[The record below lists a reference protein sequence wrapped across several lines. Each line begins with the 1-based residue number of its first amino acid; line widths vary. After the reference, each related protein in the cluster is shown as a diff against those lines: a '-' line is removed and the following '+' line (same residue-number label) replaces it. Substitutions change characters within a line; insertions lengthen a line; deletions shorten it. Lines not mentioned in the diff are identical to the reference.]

1 MALPVRLLVVALVST
16 MLPMACRQSSE
27 RAPASPDSPPVR
39 PSPSVIGPFTGIWPF
54 DRLEEA
60 VAWQLAVDN
69 GRREWA
75 LDPVRVAARYAR
87 SVLRWGFP
95 EARQA
100 DPHTFEITDPGSGS
114 IVTVQVGQP
123 VSQGEGGVWAI
134 TGVDEVTGSDLP
146 SAVAETRNAL
156 LAAAAAGDHD
166 ALRPLIDTAS
176 FTYSFG
182 DGGDPIAYWKDIEAN
197 SDERPLEILGA
208 ILSMPFT
215 RTEAGYAWP
224 FALVRD
230 PASLSPDELR
240 MLSTVY
246 PNIEGAVDSWI
257 AYGGYIGWRTGIS
270 RDGSWQFFVAGD

>member
-1 MALPVRLLVVALVST
+1 V
-16 MLPMACRQSSE
+16 E
-27 RAPASPDSPPVR
+27 
-39 PSPSVIGPFTGIWPF
+39 PFTAIWPF
-54 DRLEEA
+54 DSPERAL
-60 VAWQLAVDN
+60 AWQLDVDA
-69 GRREWA
+69 GRRAWS
-75 LDPVRVAARYAR
+75 LDAARVSARYAR
-87 SVLRWGFP
+87 TVLRWGFP
-95 EARQA
+95 EVRQA
-100 DPHTFEITDPGSGS
+100 DPHTFEITDPGSGA
-114 IVTVQVGQP
+114 ILTVQAGQP
-123 VSQGEGGVWAI
+123 VSPGQGGVWAI
-134 TGVDEVTGSDLP
+134 TRVDEVSQSDLP
-146 SAVAETRNAL
+146 TPVAETRGAL
-156 LAAAAAGDHD
+156 LAAIGAGDYE
-166 ALRPLIDTAS
+166 ALRPLIDPAH